1 MSRDNQSQSYWR
13 PQIAT
18 NDTRREVFDFIKNEM
33 DYSYNTIANLCFD
46 KGLPDLMNEAVM
58 LRKRRNTVATHR
70 VGG

>member
-1 MSRDNQSQSYWR
+1 MSKSRQAQSYWR

-18 NDTRREVFDFIKNEM
+18 NDGRREVFDFIKKEM

-58 LRKRRNTVATHR
+58 LRKRKNTAVVHR
-70 VGG
+70 RGL